1 MLNITSFFNHKNLTF
16 RLVFQFFLVIIIA
29 SSTKGDVLASP
40 TYDEGI
46 DYKRIYS
53 NNNHQK
59 TKKIE
64 VVEFFGLFCPHC
76 RNFSPV
82 INRWAEKLPANV
94 EFKKLHVPFREV
106 SHQRLY
112 FTLKKMGL
120 IDKYLDKLF
129 ADIQDKRLPLKDFL
143 SITIWVEDNGLS
155 LADFEKEWNSNKV
168 KKDMKEASS
177 LMKLFKVT
185 GVPQIIVDGVFL
197 TSPAMVGSNRR
208 ILGLLDYLIEE
219 RSP

>member
-1 MLNITSFFNHKNLTF
+1 MLNIASLFNHQNLTS
-16 RLVFQFFLVIIIA
+16 RLLLQIFLTMIVA
-29 SSTKGDVLASP
+29 GSTKGDVLASP

-53 NNNHQK
+53 DNK
-59 TKKIE
+59 YKTTKKIE

-155 LADFEKEWNSNKV
+155 LADFEEEWNSNKV
-168 KKDMKEASS
+168 KKDMKEASY
-177 LMKLFKVT
+177 LMKLFKVS
-185 GVPQIIVDGVFL
+185 GVPQIIVDGALL

-208 ILGLLDYLIEE
+208 IIGLLDYLIEE

>member
-1 MLNITSFFNHKNLTF
+1 MLNIASFFNHKNLTLGLF
-16 RLVFQFFLVIIIA
+16 LHIFLVIIIA
-29 SSTKGDVLASP
+29 SSTKGDVFASP

-53 NNNHQK
+53 ENNYKK

-82 INRWAEKLPANV
+82 INKWAEKLPENV
-94 EFKKLHVPFREV
+94 EFKKLHVPFREIT
-106 SHQRLY
+106 HQRLY

-120 IDKYLDKLF
+120 IDQYIDKLF

-155 LADFEKEWNSNKV
+155 LADFEKEWNSKKV
-168 KKDMKEASS
+168 KNDMKEASS

-185 GVPQIIVDGVFL
+185 GVPQIIVDGEFL

-208 ILGLLDYLIEE
+208 IIGLLDYLIAE
-219 RSP
+219 RSR

>member
-1 MLNITSFFNHKNLTF
+1 MLNIASFFNYKNLTF
-16 RLVFQFFLVIIIA
+16 RLFLHIFLVIILA
-29 SSTKGDVLASP
+29 SCTKGDVLASP

-53 NNNHQK
+53 DNK
-59 TKKIE
+59 YKTTKKIE

-155 LADFEKEWNSNKV
+155 LADFEEEWNSNKV
-168 KKDMKEASS
+168 KKDMKEASY
-177 LMKLFKVT
+177 LMKLFKVS
-185 GVPQIIVDGVFL
+185 GVPQIIIDGAFL

-208 ILGLLDYLIEE
+208 IIGLLDYLIEE

>member
-1 MLNITSFFNHKNLTF
+1 MLNISFFFLRKNLTF
-16 RLVFQFFLVIIIA
+16 KLFLNIFLVILVSGI
-29 SSTKGDVLASP
+29 TKGDILASP

-53 NNNHQK
+53 ENKYKK

-64 VVEFFGLFCPHC
+64 VIEFFGLFCPHC

-82 INRWAEKLPANV
+82 ITRWAEKLPANV
-94 EFKKLHVPFREV
+94 EFKKLHVPFREI

-120 IDKYLDKLF
+120 IEQYLDKLF
-129 ADIQDKRLPLKDFL
+129 VDIQDKRLPLKNFL
-143 SITIWVEDNGLS
+143 SITVWVEDNGLS
-155 LADFEKEWNSNKV
+155 LADFEKEWNSNEV
-168 KKDMKEASS
+168 KNDMKEASS

-185 GVPQIIVDGVFL
+185 GVPQIIVDGEFL

-208 ILGLLDYLIEE
+208 IIGLLDYLIAE
-219 RSP
+219 RGS